1 MTFEYLQFSPQGIN
15 ILLTVTVDKCIRCF
29 LYFVTTLILEAMSLE
44 FG

>member
-15 ILLTVTVDKCIRCF
+15 ILLTVDKCIRCF